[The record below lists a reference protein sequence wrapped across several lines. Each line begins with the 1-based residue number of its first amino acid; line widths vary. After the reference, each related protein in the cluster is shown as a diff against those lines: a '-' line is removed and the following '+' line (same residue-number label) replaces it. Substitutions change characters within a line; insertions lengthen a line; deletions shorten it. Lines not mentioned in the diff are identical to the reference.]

1 MKNSNNAKTIGQVQ
15 NHMVRQYGSKKK
27 LYEEMD
33 HLRRNYGGIRN
44 ALVMMVE
51 GGDFLIYRKDIYNFL
66 NRLGYTKAQLE
77 KMDVSERYKQLIVRD
92 GSRFY
97 EQYKKQLALKKKR

>member
-1 MKNSNNAKTIGQVQ
+1 MKNSNNAKTIAQVQ

-33 HLRRNYGGIRN
+33 YLRRNYGGIRN

-51 GGDFLIYRKDIYNFL
+51 GGEFLIYNKDIYNFL
-66 NRLGYTKAQLE
+66 HRLGYTKAQLD
-77 KMDVSERYKQLIVRD
+77 KMDKFERYKQLIVRD
-92 GSRFY
+92 GTRFY
-97 EQYKKQLALKKKR
+97 DAYTKTLRARRK

>member
-15 NHMVRQYGSKKK
+15 NHMVRMVRGKKK
-27 LYEEMD
+27 LYED
-33 HLRRNYGGIRN
+33 IKHQTKDYGSVRR
-44 ALVMMVE
+44 ALAVMFDE
-51 GGDFLIYRKDIYNFL
+51 GRFLIYNKDIYNFL

-77 KMDVSERYKQLIVRD
+77 KMDVGERYKQLIVRD

-97 EQYKKQLALKKKR
+97 EQYKKELALKKRK